1 MILNLIGAIGGKVLD
16 VVDQVVEDKD
26 AANKLKF
33 QIQKQL
39 METKSSE
46 LEAQAKIVLAEA
58 QGSWLQR
65 NWRPL
70 LMVTFAG
77 LVVAHWFGF
86 TAPNVPESVQ
96 NSLLNIVMVGVG
108 GYVMGRSAEKVADKW
123 KGPR

>member
-1 MILNLIGAIGGKVLD
+1 MIWNLIGSIGGKVLD
-16 VVDQVVEDKD
+16 IADDVVEDKD
-26 AANKLKF
+26 EANRLKF
-33 QIQKQL
+33 EIQRQL
-39 METKSSE
+39 IENKSTE
-46 LEAQAKIVLAEA
+46 LESAAKIVLAEA

-86 TAPNVPESVQ
+86 TAPDIPESVQ

-108 GYVMGRSAEKVADKW
+108 GYVVGRSGEKIADKF
-123 KGPR
+123 KGPN

>member
-86 TAPNVPESVQ
+86 TAPNIPESVQ

>member
-26 AANKLKF
+26 QAAKLKF
-33 QIQKQL
+33 DIQKKL
-39 METKSSE
+39 METKTSE

-65 NWRPL
+65 NWRPM

-77 LVVAHWFGF
+77 LVVAHWFGW
-86 TAPNVPESVQ
+86 TAPDIPESVQ
-96 NSLLNIVMVGVG
+96 NSLLNIVLVGVG
-108 GYVMGRSAEKVADKW
+108 GYVASRGAEKCVDKW
-123 KGPR
+123 KQK